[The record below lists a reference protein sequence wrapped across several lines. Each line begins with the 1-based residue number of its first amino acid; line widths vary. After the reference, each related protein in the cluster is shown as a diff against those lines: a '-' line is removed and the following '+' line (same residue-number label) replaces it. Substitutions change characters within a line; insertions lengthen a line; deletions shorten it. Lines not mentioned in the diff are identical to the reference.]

1 MGRTMAEE
9 AAPVKKF
16 ERDTMPKNTARPDE
30 SEWRNIE
37 SGEGF
42 YRMPRFRKV
51 SESTP
56 QKNAQA
62 ATTGLEHNC
71 LLDIDATPP
80 RSRNTHII
88 CTIGPASRSVEKLV
102 ELIDAGMDICRLNFS
117 HGDHTYHAETIANI
131 RAAIDQCRAKKT
143 LFKPVAL
150 ALDTKGPEIRT
161 GLLKGGGSAIV
172 NLVKGRKLVLSLM
185 DADKESGDE
194 DRIWVDYK
202 NLPKVINK
210 GDLIY
215 VDDGLISL
223 KVLDTSINEVTTE
236 IQNGGELGSKKGVNL
251 PGIEVDLPAVSEKDQ
266 RDLKFGVEQGVDM
279 VFASFIRKAA
289 DVMAVRDVLGAAGE
303 RIKIIS
309 KIENHEGVRKIDEI
323 INASDGI
330 MVARGDMGIE
340 IPAEKV
346 FLAQKMMIARCNV
359 VGKPVICAT
368 QMLESMVKAPRP
380 TRAEVSD
387 VANAVLDGADCI
399 MLSGETAKGDYPI
412 ESVRMQ
418 HLIAREAEPAIY
430 HRLAFED
437 LRKTTGPT
445 NSATETCAIAVV
457 EAAIKCSAKAI
468 ICLTTSGKSAHLI
481 AKYRP
486 TCPIFAISRDEQT
499 SRQANIYRNIIPVY
513 FQEQNKEEVWAND
526 VEKRVNFCIASGKSK
541 GLLNN
546 GDFVVVVTGW
556 RQGSGATNPMRIMIV
571 QE

>member
-1 MGRTMAEE
+1 MG
-9 AAPVKKF
+9 
-16 ERDTMPKNTARPDE
+16 
-30 SEWRNIE
+30 
-37 SGEGF
+37 
-42 YRMPRFRKV
+42 
-51 SESTP
+51 
-56 QKNAQA
+56 
-62 ATTGLEHNC
+62 
-71 LLDIDATPP
+71 IDK
-80 RSRNTHII
+80 SI
-88 CTIGPASRSVEKLV
+88 
-102 ELIDAGMDICRLNFS
+102 
-117 HGDHTYHAETIANI
+117 
-131 RAAIDQCRAKKT
+131 
-143 LFKPVAL
+143 
-150 ALDTKGPEIRT
+150 
-161 GLLKGGGSAIV
+161 
-172 NLVKGRKLVLSLM
+172 
-185 DADKESGDE
+185 SGDIE
-194 DRIWVDYK
+194 LRRGQTLRVTTDPANFEKCTNEMLYMDYT
-202 NLPKVINK
+202 NLPLIIQPN
-210 GDLIY
+210 DRIY
-215 VDDGLISL
+215 VDDGLICL
-223 KVLDTSINEVTTE
+223 RVQTIGDTWVDTEVE
-236 IQNGGELGSKKGVNL
+236 NAGKLGSKKGVNL
-251 PGIEVDLPAVSEKDQ
+251 PNVDVDLPALSPKDKS
-266 RDLKFGVEQGVDM
+266 DLSFGVEQGVDM
-279 VFASFIRKAA
+279 VFASFIRKAQ
-289 DVMAVRDVLGAAGE
+289 DVREIRDHLGAAGE

-309 KIENHEGVRKIDEI
+309 KIENHEGVRRIDEI

-445 NSATETCAIAVV
+445 NSATETVAIAVV

-486 TCPIFAISRDEQT
+486 MCPIYAISRDEQT
-499 SRQANIYRNIIPVY
+499 CRQAHIYRNIIPVY

-526 VEKRVNFCIASGKSK
+526 VEKRVNFCIASGKNK
-541 GLLNN
+541 GLLNT

-556 RQGSGATNPMRIMIV
+556 RAGSGATNTMRIMTV